1 MRNGTLG
8 CMMSGVSR
16 SSSTTL
22 ALVRQRTPRGRVRL
36 LLGRERERRRR
47 RGRRRHP
54 GSGRQVLCRDN
65 DNDAD
70 ASVASSSAPK
80 NTVAARIPARAT
92 AVPSYRKY
100 GGLGLVVVF
109 LLTGLTTTAILL
121 WQRYRHVFSRAT
133 TGIIPIPDIHTT
145 PRTVYLW
152 EAYYRDSPNNVER
165 HPRPY
170 RGRTEAHR
178 GLVVW

>member
-1 MRNGTLG
+1 MF
-8 CMMSGVSR
+8 
-16 SSSTTL
+16 
-22 ALVRQRTPRGRVRL
+22 A
-36 LLGRERERRRR
+36 
-47 RGRRRHP
+47 GRRRQHWY
-54 GSGRQVLCRDN
+54 GRGRHEDASASSSAGNEN
-65 DNDAD
+65 DDDDEVDDGILVNDAD

>member
-8 CMMSGVSR
+8 CMMPGVCR
-16 SSSTTL
+16 SSSTT
-22 ALVRQRTPRGRVRL
+22 LVRQRTPRGRVRL

-121 WQRYRHVFSRAT
+121 WQRYRHVFSRVT
-133 TGIIPIPDIHTT
+133 TGIIPIPDMRTSTT
-145 PRTVYLW
+145 ETHHA
-152 EAYYRDSPNNVER
+152 ED
-165 HPRPY
+165 
-170 RGRTEAHR
+170 
-178 GLVVW
+178 GLYVGSVLS